1 MKLTLN
7 LAYLLYHRNPSFH
20 FLYDSYLNG
29 RLEKELEINGK
40 SEVMREI
47 EYKLY

>member
-20 FLYDSYLNG
+20 FLYDSSLYG
-29 RLEKELEINGK
+29 RLKGEQEINGIIK
-40 SEVMREI
+40 
-47 EYKLY
+47 KL